1 MFVNS
6 AVVPLLTQNREL
18 LGQKHNV
25 VSSLRPSPFP
35 SSCRK
40 AEYCK
45 NAEQIC
51 VTYSLTVHCYWIE
64 LTPQPTKQLKDQ
76 SEITYYVLGKILG
89 AGVWK
94 TKKCHLCLRNP
105 QVHYGLALCSPS
117 GRRWGHGSKNAGCTQ
132 RSKSQVSSVP
142 PSRQVTANPP
152 FTCTSFP
159 CCFFLFRLHAA
170 RGTMSW
176 CFLK

>member
-51 VTYSLTVHCYWIE
+51 VTSRKE
-64 LTPQPTKQLKDQ
+64 
-76 SEITYYVLGKILG
+76 VL
-89 AGVWK
+89 AAECNAV
-94 TKKCHLCLRNP
+94 
-105 QVHYGLALCSPS
+105 
-117 GRRWGHGSKNAGCTQ
+117 RW
-132 RSKSQVSSVP
+132 
-142 PSRQVTANPP
+142 
-152 FTCTSFP
+152 
-159 CCFFLFRLHAA
+159 
-170 RGTMSW
+170 
-176 CFLK
+176 